1 MSTLQIIFA
10 AILLLGP
17 LVAIHEFGHFWVARR
32 LGVKVLTYSI
42 GFGPVLWKR
51 IAKDGV
57 QYQLAAI
64 PLGGYVRMLDS
75 REDEVPPEQLPLAF
89 DQQSPWARMAIV
101 VAGPLI
107 NLLFAVLL
115 FWVLFLPSSEQL
127 NTRIAEIQ
135 PDSPAAQV
143 GLQAGD
149 LIIAIDGQK
158 TTDLEALNYALIER
172 MGETGQIAI
181 TVQRASS
188 DSAQAQHATVYKVPV
203 HDFLRDQ
210 SQGPLDQ
217 LGVYPWRPQLAPVI
231 GQLSPNQAADR
242 QGLKVGDRFI
252 AVNGQPIGHWLEVTR
267 LIRQAPE
274 QTLQLTIER
283 AGQQQTL
290 AVMPQGKQDAMGVA
304 YGYLGIGAQPPTA
317 AQLNAPTDYRQTIQY
332 DPLTALAKATVKT
345 WDLSMLTFGAFGKMI
360 SGLIGLDNLS
370 GPITIAK
377 VAGQSVDLGWQAFLG
392 FMALMS
398 VSLGILNL
406 LPIPMLDGGHLLYY
420 LIEAIR
426 RRPVSERVQLIGL
439 KIGMLMLGTLMFV
452 ALFNDFSRLG

>member
-75 REDEVPPEQLPLAF
+75 RESEVPLEQLPQAF
-89 DQQSPWARMAIV
+89 DHKSPWARMAIV
-101 VAGPLI
+101 AAGPMI
-107 NLLFAVLL
+107 NLLFAILL
-115 FWVLFLPSSEQL
+115 FWILFLPSSEQL
-127 NTRIAEIQ
+127 NTRIAQIQ
-135 PDSPAAQV
+135 PNTPAAV
-143 GLQAGD
+143 AGLQAGD
-149 LIIAIDGQK
+149 LITAIDGQQ
-158 TTDLEALNYALIER
+158 TDDLESLNYALVER
-172 MGETGQIAI
+172 MGETGKIAV
-181 TVQRASS
+181 TVQREQQSV
-188 DSAQAQHATVYKVPV
+188 VYDLQVLE
-203 HDFLRDQ
+203 FLRDQ
-210 SQGPLDQ
+210 SQSPLDQ
-217 LGVYPWRPQLAPVI
+217 LGFYPWQPQLAPVI
-231 GQLSPNQAADR
+231 GQISPNEAAAR

-252 AVNGQPIGHWLEVTR
+252 AVNGQPVQHWLEVTR

-274 QTLQLTIER
+274 QSLSLTIQR
-283 AGQQQTL
+283 NGQPQVLT
-290 AVMPQGKQDAMGVA
+290 VMPQGKRDTMGVS
-304 YGYLGIGAQPPTA
+304 YGYLGIGVQAPTA
-317 AQLNAPTDYRQTIQY
+317 TQLEAPAEYRHTIQH

-345 WDLSMLTFGAFGKMI
+345 WDLSMLTFSAFGKMI

-377 VAGQSVDLGWQAFLG
+377 VAGQSADMGWAAFLS

-406 LPIPMLDGGHLLYY
+406 LPIPMLDGGHLVYY

-426 RRPVSERVQLIGL
+426 GRPVSEHVQLIGL
-439 KIGMLMLGTLMFV
+439 KVGMLLLGMLMFV

>member
-32 LGVKVLTYSI
+32 FGVKVLTYSI

-75 REDEVPPEQLPLAF
+75 REGEVPPEQLPQAF
-89 DQQSPWARMAIV
+89 DQQSPWTRMAIV
-101 VAGPLI
+101 AAGPMI

-115 FWVLFLPSSEQL
+115 FWILFLPASEQL
-127 NTRIAEIQ
+127 NTRIADVQ
-135 PDSPAAQV
+135 PNTPAAV
-143 GLQAGD
+143 AGLQSGD
-149 LIIAIDGQK
+149 LITAIDGQQV
-158 TTDLEALNYALIER
+158 DSLESLNYALVER
-172 MGETGQIAI
+172 MGETGTIQVA
-181 TVQRASS
+181 VQREQQSV
-188 DSAQAQHATVYKVPV
+188 VYDLQVRE
-203 HDFLRDQ
+203 FLRDQ
-210 SQGPLDQ
+210 SQSPLDQ
-217 LGVYPWRPQLAPVI
+217 LGFYPWQPQLAPVI
-231 GQLSPNQAADR
+231 GQVSPNEAADR
-242 QGLKVGDRFI
+242 QGLKAGDRFI
-252 AVNGQPIGHWLEVTR
+252 AVNGQPVQHWLEVTR

-274 QTLQLTIER
+274 QSLQLTIER
-283 AGQQQTL
+283 AGQQQVLT
-290 AVMPQGKQDAMGVA
+290 VMPQGKRDTMGVS
-304 YGYLGIGAQPPTA
+304 YGYLGIGVAVPTGT
-317 AQLNAPTDYRQTIQY
+317 QLEAPAEYRQIIQH
-332 DPLTALAKATVKT
+332 DPFSALVQATVKT
-345 WDLSMLTFGAFGKMI
+345 WDLSMLTFNAFGKMI

-377 VAGQSVDLGWQAFLG
+377 VAGQSADIGWEAFFS

-406 LPIPMLDGGHLLYY
+406 LPIPMLDGGHLVYY
-420 LIEAIR
+420 LIEALR
-426 RRPVSERVQLIGL
+426 GRPVSEQVQLVGI
-439 KIGMLMLGTLMFV
+439 KIGMLLLGALMFV